1 VCPCVWAWAWT
12 RLLVLRPH
20 QGRLC
25 CNYNKCT
32 NLWKLYPD
40 PGVGTATLLP
50 TSRFPIPHNS
60 PLWDWKKYKLI
71 CQPIGTATLLPTSRF
86 PIPHNSPLWDWKKYK
101 LICQPILSCGTYTK
115 AESIRFYPLQA
126 RPIRVRKKK
135 YLKKHNTD
143 LWSVCPCVWAWAWT
157 RLLVLRPHQG
167 RLCCNYNKCTNLW
180 KLYPDPGVG
189 TGSGIPDPD

>member
-1 VCPCVWAWAWT
+1 MCPCVWVWAWT

-32 NLWKLYPD
+32 NLRKLYPD
-40 PGVGTATLLP
+40 PGVGKATMLP

-71 CQPIGTATLLPTSRF
+71 CQP
-86 PIPHNSPLWDWKKYK
+86 K
-101 LICQPILSCGTYTK
+101 LSCGTYTK
-115 AESIRFYPLQA
+115 AVKESIRFYPWKA

-135 YLKKHNTD
+135 YIKNTI
-143 LWSVCPCVWAWAWT
+143 LTCGACVRVCGRERGRVASVLT
-157 RLLVLRPHQG
+157 RAGCAVIIISVEIFE
-167 RLCCNYNKCTNLW
+167 NCTR
-180 KLYPDPGVG
+180 
-189 TGSGIPDPD
+189 IPE

>member
-71 CQPIGTATLLPTSRF
+71 CQP
-86 PIPHNSPLWDWKKYK
+86 K
-101 LICQPILSCGTYTK
+101 LSCGTYTK
-115 AESIRFYPLQA
+115 AVKESIRFYPLQA